1 MRVCVCVCEF
11 IYTHFYYYVKMLKQ
25 TYFVRELG
33 KRAASSGCSCPA
45 VLLLS
50 CVCVFHLFASFVSA
64 KVFCTFVQIHSIW
77 HPLPATSS
85 NFCCYCCIASLNT
98 LANILSLCCRLA
110 PASVCPSLPPSAC
123 TFRRLIRL
131 FNAFLRFCSTVGFS
145 FLSRVGGGMRGGDTS
160 QTHLRITK
168 RCFYMLNGK
177 SNL

>member
-1 MRVCVCVCEF
+1 MPFICGKRACVCVCEF

-45 VLLLS
+45 VLLLR

-77 HPLPATSS
+77 HPLPVTSS
-85 NFCCYCCIASLNT
+85 SFCCYCCIASLNT
-98 LANILSLCCRLA
+98 LANILSLCCRLP
-110 PASVCPSLPPSAC
+110 PATVYPSLPPSAC

-145 FLSRVGGGMRGGDTS
+145 ILSRVGGERGEVIRAK
-160 QTHLRITK
+160 RI
-168 RCFYMLNGK
+168 
-177 SNL
+177 